1 MPKRYILLIKNEI
14 YHIYNRGVA
23 KQPIF
28 LDKRDYEKFILTI
41 TYYRYAKLPLKLSRF
56 LQLAHKERDIIMA
69 KLNNDNKKLVEV
81 LCYTLMPNH
90 FHLIVK
96 QLEDDGISKYMRLI
110 LNSWTH
116 HFNKRHVRVGSLF
129 QGVFK
134 AVRIEDDE
142 QLIHLS
148 RYIHIN
154 PVVSYLVKENDLLF
168 YPWSSINDYQKGN
181 SVLVEIST
189 ILGHFSS
196 FEKYKKFLFDQ
207 IDYAKEI
214 NRIKHL
220 RLET

>member
-1 MPKRYILLIKNEI
+1 MPKRYIPFIKNEI

-28 LDKRDYEKFILTI
+28 LDKRDYEKFILTL
-41 TYYRYAKLPLKLSRF
+41 TYYRYDKLTLKLSRF
-56 LQLAHKERDIIMA
+56 LQLAHKERDIIMT
-69 KLNNDNKKLVEV
+69 KLNRENKKIVEV
-81 LCYTLMPNH
+81 LCYVLMPNH
-90 FHLIVK
+90 FHLILK
-96 QLEDDGISKYMRLI
+96 QLEADGISKYIRLI

-116 HFNKRHVRVGSLF
+116 HYNKRYERVGSLF

-134 AVRIEDDE
+134 AVRIEDDK

-154 PVVSYLVKENDLLF
+154 PVVSYLIKEKDLLH
-168 YPWSSINDYQKGN
+168 YPWSSINDYLKGN
-181 SVLVEIST
+181 STLVETSAV
-189 ILGHFSS
+189 LSYFSS
-196 FEKYKKFLFDQ
+196 LEKYKKFLFDQ

-214 NRIKHL
+214 NKIKHL